1 MKKNDFKKHNL
12 TSANILTQDIIKTIQ
27 AKIAYDKNP
36 DFYKQSR
43 LLSNIINHN
52 NINVNFELERD
63 KETKEIKT
71 FVATFDKEKK
81 RQVFLNNRTSKE
93 QKALL
98 KKEQTQRLL
107 KYSYVKDI
115 ITETAF
121 SLNEKNIVFYKILLY
136 FFYKISNLKI
146 NTETN
151 LFEDN
156 KVELTSNNGKVH
168 AMVEKDAGKELGLDL
183 VSEMQ
188 AIIDSEGKANG

>member
-36 DFYKQSR
+36 DFYKQNR

-98 KKEQTQRLL
+98 EKE
-107 KYSYVKDI
+107 
-115 ITETAF
+115 
-121 SLNEKNIVFYKILLY
+121 
-136 FFYKISNLKI
+136 
-146 NTETN
+146 
-151 LFEDN
+151 EDN
-156 KVELTSNNGKVH
+156 YDEIG
-168 AMVEKDAGKELGLDL
+168 
-183 VSEMQ
+183 
-188 AIIDSEGKANG
+188 